1 MVNSRDIQKKI
12 VNFSRLFFQEKKLI
26 IIFLIIN
33 FIVFCYLCLLNLH
46 HYQNIVSNSP
56 GQLIINK
63 ITGNYCIFVPNKSVR
78 NAMVITRNFEVC
90 KVDNLE
96 KIILP

>member
-1 MVNSRDIQKKI
+1 MLKSKDIQKKI
-12 VNFSRLFFQEKKLI
+12 VHLSRFFFQEKKLI

-33 FIVFCYLCLLNLH
+33 IIVFCYLCLLNLH

-90 KVDNLE
+90 TVDNLE

>member
-1 MVNSRDIQKKI
+1 M
-12 VNFSRLFFQEKKLI
+12 
-26 IIFLIIN
+26 
-33 FIVFCYLCLLNLH
+33 
-46 HYQNIVSNSP
+46 VSNSP